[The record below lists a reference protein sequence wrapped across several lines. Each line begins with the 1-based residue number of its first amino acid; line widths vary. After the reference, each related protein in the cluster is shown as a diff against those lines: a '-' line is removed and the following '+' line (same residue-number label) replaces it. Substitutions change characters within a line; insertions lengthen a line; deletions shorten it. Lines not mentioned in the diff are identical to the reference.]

1 MDKVLVVRHNVNTR
15 MKVRLWSCGDKV
27 YVPDINSII
36 LRLAPQAVIPIS
48 QRSFSVREGN
58 VAMSISL
65 DVNKPSGK
73 KEKRKKKRKKSKR
86 TSFKQFPQVQ

>member
-1 MDKVLVVRHNVNTR
+1 M
-15 MKVRLWSCGDKV
+15 RLRGQSI

-65 DVNKPSGK
+65 DVNKPSEEEREK
-73 KEKRKKKRKKSKR
+73 KEKKEGKRKKL
-86 TSFKQFPQVQ
+86 F

>member
-1 MDKVLVVRHNVNTR
+1 MKIQLDCSKLVKLSVRA
-15 MKVRLWSCGDKV
+15 KS

-58 VAMSISL
+58 VAMSTSW
-65 DVNKPSGK
+65 DVNRPSEWK
-73 KEKRKKKRKKSKR
+73 ERKTKRCCVSIFFKQKEKIE
-86 TSFKQFPQVQ
+86 